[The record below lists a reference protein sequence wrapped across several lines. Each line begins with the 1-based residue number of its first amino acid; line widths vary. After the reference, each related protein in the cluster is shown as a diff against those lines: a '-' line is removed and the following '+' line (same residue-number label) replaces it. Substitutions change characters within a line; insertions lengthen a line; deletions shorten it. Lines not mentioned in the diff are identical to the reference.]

1 MNKNNYNLI
10 IDFLQKVS
18 FWVFIPKKPRLFS
31 NYRRKNIVI
40 TVALF
45 IIIIFMN
52 YCKNNKSL
60 RIEEIEKENGSTISI
75 RNFERMSINDQG
87 KLLWK
92 LNAKETFYFNKTDI
106 SILYDMNVEQFENG
120 KIKSKIKADK
130 GKINKKENKI
140 YASGNIYVK
149 TIEGKILEAEEL
161 EMDTETNTVT
171 SDKRVIIK
179 SDGTT
184 IKGVGLIA
192 ENGLNKFK
200 ILKPEGFS
208 SSGSNPLKK

>member
-18 FWVFIPKKPRLFS
+18 FWDFIPKKPRLFS

-60 RIEEIEKENGSTISI
+60 RIEEIEKENGSTITI

-106 SILYDMNVEQFENG
+106 SIFIHHLKTKAPNIFYFSQF
-120 KIKSKIKADK
+120 SKD
-130 GKINKKENKI
+130 
-140 YASGNIYVK
+140 
-149 TIEGKILEAEEL
+149 
-161 EMDTETNTVT
+161 
-171 SDKRVIIK
+171 
-179 SDGTT
+179 
-184 IKGVGLIA
+184 
-192 ENGLNKFK
+192 
-200 ILKPEGFS
+200 
-208 SSGSNPLKK
+208 

>member
-1 MNKNNYNLI
+1 MSNINFRITILI
-10 IDFLQKVS
+10 I
-18 FWVFIPKKPRLFS
+18 FIS
-31 NYRRKNIVI
+31 
-40 TVALF
+40 
-45 IIIIFMN
+45 
-52 YCKNNKSL
+52 YCKNNKTL

-75 RNFERMSINDQG
+75 RNFERISINNQG

-106 SILYDMNVEQFENG
+106 SILYDMDVEQYENG

-130 GKINKKENKI
+130 GIINKKENKI
-140 YASGNIYVK
+140 NASGNIFIK
-149 TIEGKILEAEEL
+149 TTEGKILEAEEL

-200 ILKPEGFS
+200 ILKPEGLS

>member
-1 MNKNNYNLI
+1 MGKYNFCIIILI
-10 IDFLQKVS
+10 I
-18 FWVFIPKKPRLFS
+18 FIS
-31 NYRRKNIVI
+31 
-40 TVALF
+40 
-45 IIIIFMN
+45 
-52 YCKNNKSL
+52 YCKNNKTL

-75 RNFERMSINDQG
+75 RNFERISINNQG

-92 LNAKETFYFNKTDI
+92 LIAKETFYFNKTDI
-106 SILYDMNVEQFENG
+106 SILYDMNVEQYENG

-130 GKINKKENKI
+130 GIINKKENKI
-140 YASGNIYVK
+140 FASGNIYVK
-149 TIEGKILEAEEL
+149 TTEGKILEAEEL

-179 SDGTT
+179 SEGTT

-200 ILKPEGFS
+200 ILKPEGLS

>member
-18 FWVFIPKKPRLFS
+18 FCDFIGKKSRLFS
-31 NYRRKNIVI
+31 NYQRKNIVI
-40 TVALF
+40 TVTLF

-130 GKINKKENKI
+130 GIINKKENKI
-140 YASGNIYVK
+140 NASGNIYVK

-161 EMDTETNTVT
+161 EMDTETNTGT
-171 SDKRVIIK
+171 SDKRVII
-179 SDGTT
+179 
-184 IKGVGLIA
+184 
-192 ENGLNKFK
+192 
-200 ILKPEGFS
+200 
-208 SSGSNPLKK
+208 

>member
-1 MNKNNYNLI
+1 
-10 IDFLQKVS
+10 
-18 FWVFIPKKPRLFS
+18 
-31 NYRRKNIVI
+31 
-40 TVALF
+40 
-45 IIIIFMN
+45 
-52 YCKNNKSL
+52 
-60 RIEEIEKENGSTISI
+60 
-75 RNFERMSINDQG
+75 
-87 KLLWK
+87 
-92 LNAKETFYFNKTDI
+92 
-106 SILYDMNVEQFENG
+106 MNVEQFENG

-130 GKINKKENKI
+130 GIINKKENKI
-140 YASGNIYVK
+140 NASGNIYVK

>member
-1 MNKNNYNLI
+1 MNKNNYYLI
-10 IDFLQKVS
+10 KEFLQKIN
-18 FWVFIPKKPRLFS
+18 FCFFIHKKHRLIS
-31 NYRRKNIVI
+31 SYLRKKIINTII
-40 TVALF
+40 FF
-45 IIIIFMN
+45 IIIIFTN

-60 RIEEIEKENGSTISI
+60 KIEEIEKENGSTISI

-130 GKINKKENKI
+130 GIINKKENKI
-140 YASGNIYVK
+140 NASGNIYVK
-149 TIEGKILEAEEL
+149 TTEGKILEAEEL

-200 ILKPEGFS
+200 ILKPEGIS

>member
-18 FWVFIPKKPRLFS
+18 FWDFIPKKPRLFS
-31 NYRRKNIVI
+31 HYQRKNIVI

-52 YCKNNKSL
+52 YCKNNKSI
-60 RIEEIEKENGSTISI
+60 RIEEIEKENGSTITI

-120 KIKSKIKADK
+120 KIKSKLIK
-130 GKINKKENKI
+130 N
-140 YASGNIYVK
+140 
-149 TIEGKILEAEEL
+149 
-161 EMDTETNTVT
+161 
-171 SDKRVIIK
+171 
-179 SDGTT
+179 
-184 IKGVGLIA
+184 
-192 ENGLNKFK
+192 
-200 ILKPEGFS
+200 
-208 SSGSNPLKK
+208 

>member
-1 MNKNNYNLI
+1 MIKNNY
-10 IDFLQKVS
+10 
-18 FWVFIPKKPRLFS
+18 
-31 NYRRKNIVI
+31 Y
-40 TVALF
+40 LF
-45 IIIIFMN
+45 ILMIFMN
-52 YCKNNKSL
+52 YCKNNKTL

-75 RNFERMSINDQG
+75 RNFERISINNQG

-92 LNAKETFYFNKTDI
+92 LNARETFYFNRTDI

-130 GKINKKENKI
+130 GIINKKENKI
-140 YASGNIYVK
+140 NALGNIFVK
-149 TIEGKILEAEEL
+149 TVEGKILEAEEL
-161 EMDTETNTVT
+161 EMDTETNTIT

-179 SDGTT
+179 SDGTI
-184 IKGVGLIA
+184 IKGIGLIA